1 MCSSLAFFFKLIFIL
16 YCSNSDIQCVVSGR
30 WTECVFSFTYIYVF
44 IYSYIYI
51 HICILL
57 HGVHYSMFTEILCYI
72 CLLWLPFLHGMIIFA
87 YSNHLF
93 YPFSLAFSLII
104 RILFSRSLSLHVSQW
119 INWCLSIP
127 AINDIWRYVSF
138 SDFYSRFFFTL
149 FNHP

>member
-1 MCSSLAFFFKLIFIL
+1 MCCEWQVNQMCFQFYIYICIHIFI
-16 YCSNSDIQCVVSGR
+16 Y
-30 WTECVFSFTYIYVF
+30 
-44 IYSYIYI
+44 IYSYLHSSPWSSLQYV
-51 HICILL
+51 HRNPLL
-57 HGVHYSMFTEILCYI
+57 YLG
-72 CLLWLPFLHGMIIFA
+72 LLWLPFLHGMIIFA
-87 YSNHLF
+87 YSNCLF